1 MLCLESDNVVEI
13 QMINDLCSID
23 WKVKF
28 RSIRRTNNKVV
39 DRLAKTISDDI
50 DHLVVLK
57 DPPSEINIFLEK
69 KIRLNVLVESNRN

>member
-50 DHLVVLK
+50 DHLVILK
-57 DPPSEINIFLEK
+57 DP
-69 KIRLNVLVESNRN
+69 

>member
-39 DRLAKTISDDI
+39 DRLAKRISDDI

-57 DPPSEINIFLEK
+57 DP
-69 KIRLNVLVESNRN
+69 